1 MASDQVVA
9 KTLDVVSATDLPRIT
24 VVTPSFNQARYL
36 ERTIR
41 SVLEQ
46 GYPNLEYMVL
56 DAASADGS
64 LEIIERYADRLDYW
78 RSEPDDGQSAAINE
92 GWKRASGEVISWLG
106 SDDYYLPGTLHWVG
120 EYFRDHPEEWVI
132 YGSWEAVDEA
142 GRRLNYAGSRF
153 RRRTLILSRNT
164 IPQPSAFIRREAIDT
179 VGLLDERLHY
189 TMDLDLFLRIAE
201 HRTPRFVSR
210 PLAAATM
217 HPEAKT
223 FSQRDAMAR
232 ERYEVRLRYARGIEV
247 PLVLLQPVQSKL
259 FHALPPFARGL
270 VNAIRPR
277 RKFARPAR
285 QRR

>member
-1 MASDQVVA
+1 VASDQAVPDA
-9 KTLDVVSATDLPRIT
+9 LATSLPRIT

-56 DAASADGS
+56 DAGSADGS
-64 LEIIERYADRLDYW
+64 VEIIERYADRLDYW
-78 RSEPDDGQSAAINE
+78 RSNPDGGQSAAINE
-92 GWKRASGEVISWLG
+92 GWKRASGDIISWLN
-106 SDDYYLPGTLHWVG
+106 SDDYYLPGALHFVG
-120 EYFRDHPEEWVI
+120 EYFRDHHEEWVI

-142 GRRLNYAGSRF
+142 GRRLNYAGSGF

-164 IPQPSAFIRREAIDT
+164 IPQPSAFIRRQAIDT

-189 TMDLDLFLRIAE
+189 TMDLDLFLRIAR

-232 ERYEVRLRYARGIEV
+232 ERYEVRRRYARGVEV
-247 PLVLLQPVQSKL
+247 PLVMLQPLQSKV
-259 FHALPPFARGL
+259 FHALPPFAQG
-270 VNAIRPR
+270 VISAVRPR
-277 RKFARPAR
+277 RKFVRPTR
-285 QRR
+285 PRR